1 MGAWSRLGADG
12 ADALQRSARDDHR
25 FLATMTGG
33 GLEGCGP
40 SQPWAAVNK
49 HHFTAPTE
57 RTPGAARNGV
67 QFLSVSDATGPHNEA
82 PSSTCAS
89 SLVYLAKNVRYRM
102 FSDLISYGK
111 KATPNPG
118 PGRAIRIC

>member
-1 MGAWSRLGADG
+1 MPYDSMGSPSNDHRFLATMIGSDLEGLRSLAAVAGRKPTPFHGADG
-12 ADALQRSARDDHR
+12 ADALQGS
-25 FLATMTGG
+25 
-33 GLEGCGP
+33 
-40 SQPWAAVNK
+40 
-49 HHFTAPTE
+49 
-57 RTPGAARNGV
+57 ARNGV

-82 PSSTCAS
+82 PSSTSAS

-118 PGRAIRIC
+118 PGRPIRIC